1 MGAPLDFLKNMRS
14 VHVKTHELAI
24 DEFLENITKD
34 DQIARTKCKNS
45 EYKKSATICF
55 ELEITPTPP

>member
-1 MGAPLDFLKNMRS
+1 MKS